1 MAPQLSKTQQKVLRV
16 AAATPEEEQDQD
28 LRDEVAAIAL
38 LGEAEQALTQ
48 APLTEA
54 LIIEGSAKVLEA
66 AQKSA
71 SFAEAS
77 EALLEALGNKAVA
90 AAAVQGPGSHPST
103 AALLLYE
110 AAALYAHAM
119 QGLEAEGEPGGT
131 GGAVNRLITA
141 LEQER
146 VQAQVQR
153 ALGQVG
159 SPVTPGG
166 ILARLL
172 DLRIMDPHRAEEA
185 ERPWMLDAQQ

>member
-16 AAATPEEEQDQD
+16 AAATPKEEQDQD

-54 LIIEGSAKVLEA
+54 LIIEGSVKVLEA
-66 AQKSA
+66 AQKNA
-71 SFAEAS
+71 SFVEAS
-77 EALLEALGNKAVA
+77 EALLAALSNKAVA
-90 AAAVQGPGSHPST
+90 AAAVQGPGRHLST
-103 AALLLYE
+103 AAVLLYE
-110 AAALYAHAM
+110 AAAQYMHAM
-119 QGLEAEGEPGGT
+119 QGLEVEGEPGGA
-131 GGAVNRLITA
+131 GGAVNRLIAA
-141 LEQER
+141 LQQER

-172 DLRIMDPHRAEEA
+172 DLRIMNPDKVEA

>member
-1 MAPQLSKTQQKVLRV
+1 M
-16 AAATPEEEQDQD
+16 
-28 LRDEVAAIAL
+28 
-38 LGEAEQALTQ
+38 
-48 APLTEA
+48 
-54 LIIEGSAKVLEA
+54 
-66 AQKSA
+66 
-71 SFAEAS
+71 
-77 EALLEALGNKAVA
+77 
-90 AAAVQGPGSHPST
+90 
-103 AALLLYE
+103 
-110 AAALYAHAM
+110 
-119 QGLEAEGEPGGT
+119 
-131 GGAVNRLITA
+131 NRLITA

>member
-54 LIIEGSAKVLEA
+54 LIIEGSAKALEA
-66 AQKSA
+66 EQKNV
-71 SFAEAS
+71 FGVEAS
-77 EALLEALGNKAVA
+77 DALRAALGNKAAVA
-90 AAAVQGPGSHPST
+90 AAAQGPGSQAGP

-110 AAALYAHAM
+110 AA
-119 QGLEAEGEPGGT
+119 GLTITSLAAEGEPGGL
-131 GGAVNRLITA
+131 GGMINRLVTA
-141 LEQER
+141 LQQKR

-153 ALGQVG
+153 ALEQVG
-159 SPVTPGG
+159 SPVTPGD

-172 DLRIMDPHRAEEA
+172 QLRIRNPWVAELLGSSW
-185 ERPWMLDAQQ
+185 RLDAQQ